1 MSRVVRFEIHAAD
14 PVRAIR
20 FYASL
25 FGWQFTKSPTAQD
38 CWTIKTGSDRQPGI
52 DGMLVQRRGTASADG
67 QVAAGYLCTVDVASV
82 ELVIE
87 EATRRG
93 GTVAAAKAALPGIG
107 WLAYLKDPEGNVFG
121 VMRRDTTAR

>member
-25 FGWQFTKSPTAQD
+25 FGWQFTKKAAPED
-38 CWTIKTGSDRQPGI
+38 YWLIKTGSDGQPGI
-52 DGMLVQRRGTASADG
+52 DGMLVQRRGAPSADA
-67 QVAAGYLCTVDVASV
+67 QPASGYLCTVDVPSI

-87 EATRRG
+87 EAVRRG
-93 GTVAAAKAALPGIG
+93 GSLTAAKTAVPGVG
-107 WLAYLKDPEGNVFG
+107 WLAYIKDPEGNVFG
-121 VMRRDTTAR
+121 VRRRDAGAR